1 MENKRKY
8 KEIESDGPDD
18 FPNRGAKRQK
28 MRESK
33 DSGRTVSLMTKKKN
47 AKKFKTPKVNIPI
60 VNIKK
65 SESEEERF
73 DWGSDKSNQFSD
85 ELKSD
90 NQQILEDAEDE
101 IIMSESACSSDI
113 QYCQTFS
120 TSLLDIYKLIQ
131 VVGDGNCLFRAICQS
146 AFGSDSMHLTVR
158 QNVCD
163 HLIKNQNR
171 FEEAMEEG
179 TDIKDDISKMLI
191 DGEWGGYVELVAFSE
206 LYNIQIQVYDS
217 LGSQQPINTVSTA
230 DGRVTITILF
240 SGDHYDSLI
249 PRFHEET
256 DLIEYK
262 ELSDIDNDEIAP
274 VYIRKIERDN
284 VYVNEY
290 PTRYTDETMK
300 SILEY
305 LKDSKF
311 PEAIEELR
319 RKKNT
324 ALKSNDATT
333 KEKIKARNEFDNAKR
348 QFRAIVQKNK
358 RFKLI
363 THKFQGKEYQTISR
377 NWSYNEAKNKE
388 KDKKGYD
395 HENTRR
401 RSKSVDQSDS
411 NKLNEWLIVSYEWQ
425 IPIILY
431 NSHTKSGSH
440 LRIQPTQAAI
450 IDEGYKWDSMYP
462 DIRDF
467 FKNDRFDKSLQGK
480 YVREMSS
487 ITLKVVNH
495 WRDSK

>member
-1 MENKRKY
+1 M
-8 KEIESDGPDD
+8 
-18 FPNRGAKRQK
+18 
-28 MRESK
+28 
-33 DSGRTVSLMTKKKN
+33 
-47 AKKFKTPKVNIPI
+47 
-60 VNIKK
+60 
-65 SESEEERF
+65 
-73 DWGSDKSNQFSD
+73 
-85 ELKSD
+85 
-90 NQQILEDAEDE
+90 EDAEDE

-113 QYCQTFS
+113 QYFQTFS

-146 AFGSDSMHLTVR
+146 AFGSDSMHLTFR
-158 QNVCD
+158 QNMCD

-179 TDIKDDISKMLI
+179 TDIKDYISKMLI

-217 LGSQQPINTVSTA
+217 LGSQQPITTVSTA

-262 ELSDIDNDEIAP
+262 ELSDIDNEEIAP
-274 VYIRKIERDN
+274 AHIRKIERDN

-411 NKLNEWLIVSYEWQ
+411 NKLNEWLIVPYEW
-425 IPIILY
+425 
-431 NSHTKSGSH
+431 
-440 LRIQPTQAAI
+440 
-450 IDEGYKWDSMYP
+450 
-462 DIRDF
+462 
-467 FKNDRFDKSLQGK
+467 
-480 YVREMSS
+480 
-487 ITLKVVNH
+487 
-495 WRDSK
+495 